1 MYRRDFMGAVMRG
14 LLAGGLAGG
23 LSGLLPGRAARADA
37 SSGHRFVFVVN
48 QGGWDP
54 LCVLAP
60 SFGNPQ
66 IEMPILSTAT
76 TIGGLPLVDSELR
89 PAVRAFF
96 ERHAQR
102 CLVLHGLD
110 TKSVAH
116 EVCQVTMMTGQATGD
131 RPDAATLLARDAS
144 ETLPHLVLGGPV
156 YAGALG
162 SRVARAG
169 QNGQLQALVD
179 GSILATLDSP
189 PTPLTRP
196 SRDLVDDFVLRR
208 TAAWSQAAGL
218 ANGRADLQTSQERAR
233 DLKGL
238 RGEVS
243 LATDGSFG
251 AQLEVALGA
260 LRLGLA
266 RCITVSPPVSWDTH
280 TDSDNQQSPLWDGLF
295 QGLDRFL
302 GALGATR
309 SPSGRTLAEDTTLV
323 VLSEMSRTPRLNADN
338 GRDHW
343 PFTSVLVIGPR
354 VTGGRAVG
362 GYDLG
367 YRGLGIDPKTGEVDP
382 NRASPTPLQLG
393 ATLLALAD
401 LDPTLYGP
409 KVEPLL
415 GVLA

>member
-1 MYRRDFMGAVMRG
+1 MRRRDFMGMLG
-14 LLAGGLAGG
+14 GGLALGTLVG
-23 LSGLLPGRAARADA
+23 LTPTRLARADVGP
-37 SSGHRFVFVVN
+37 SHRFVFVVN

-60 SFGNPQ
+60 LFGNAQ
-66 IEMPILSTAT
+66 IEMPILSTRT
-76 TIGGLPLVDSELR
+76 TIGGIPLVDSELR

-96 ERHAQR
+96 ERHARR
-102 CLVLHGLD
+102 CLVLHGVD

-131 RPDAATLLARDAS
+131 RPDAATLLAREAN

-156 YAGALG
+156 YPGALG
-162 SRVARAG
+162 SRVARSG
-169 QNGQLQALVD
+169 QSGQLQALVD
-179 GSILATLDSP
+179 GSILATLDAAP
-189 PTPLTRP
+189 APLLRP
-196 SRDLVDDFVLRR
+196 SRDLIDDFVLRR
-208 TAAWSQAAGL
+208 TAAWSQAGSPMSRL
-218 ANGRADLQTSQERAR
+218 DLQTSQERAR
-233 DLKGL
+233 SLKEL

-243 LATDGSFG
+243 LATDGSFTG
-251 AQLEVALGA
+251 QLEVALGA

-280 TDSDNQQSPLWDGLF
+280 TDSDNQQSPLWEGLF
-295 QGLDRFL
+295 QGLDRFV
-302 GALGATR
+302 GALLTTP
-309 SPSGRTLAEDTTLV
+309 SPGGRTLADDTTVV

-343 PFTSVLVIGPR
+343 PFTSVLVVSPR

-367 YRGLGIDPKTGEVDP
+367 YRGQGIDPLSGEPDP
-382 NRASPTPLQLG
+382 SRAAPTPSQLG
-393 ATLLALAD
+393 ATLLALAG
-401 LDPTLYGP
+401 LDPSAYGS